1 MSLIQR
7 AAHLREKSKTLLN
20 YWRAGERERGRGD
33 WRVDQIGTQVCNF
46 FFFHIVNGPK
56 LKGSEK
62 QKTICFTYTDSH
74 MLSTPP
80 PHALLPSLIVT
91 ILNRARIGGRSCEC
105 KRISQRNKPF
115 PTSSFMNPLNVPL
128 SVKVNLRNYCRIIYF
143 KIRSKNHYLFH
154 TLFTNNHYI
163 FSLSATQWTAL
174 WFTKPFY

>member
-1 MSLIQR
+1 MGRSSRDRKNKRQYVLRILTLTCSL
-7 AAHLREKSKTLLN
+7 
-20 YWRAGERERGRGD
+20 
-33 WRVDQIGTQVCNF
+33 
-46 FFFHIVNGPK
+46 P
-56 LKGSEK
+56 
-62 QKTICFTYTDSH
+62 
-74 MLSTPP
+74 PP

-163 FSLSATQWTAL
+163 FSLSATQ
-174 WFTKPFY
+174 